1 MFNREPPTATTGLI
15 LTGGGAR
22 AAYQVGVLK
31 GIASILPRTVYNPF
45 PVICGTSAG
54 AINALTLAGRAGPLR
69 LRTRKMEA
77 IWANLRAEQVYRT
90 DALGVIKNTLKVA
103 LSLFNSGYGV
113 GQPVSL
119 LDNTPLRDMLTR
131 LIRFDHL
138 QAAIDAGDLKA
149 VALMAMSYESGKSIA
164 FFQADSTVK
173 PWQRA
178 RRHGLRS
185 ELGVE
190 HLMASAAIPS
200 LFPAVKIDG
209 RFYGD
214 GALRQHK
221 PISPALHLGA
231 DRLLIIGVGNPPVVE
246 LPNPDEIHSPSVAK
260 IVGHMLNSAFLD
272 SMESDLETMRTINQ
286 LVAAIPE
293 RQRREHNISHLRAIE
308 TLAITPSADIDAIA
322 ERHIHE
328 LPRSI
333 RAFLSVTGATG
344 RGGGTS
350 ATSYLLFEPNF
361 CRALI
366 ALGER
371 DALAKRS
378 SIQDFFRIASS
389 GE

>member
-1 MFNREPPTATTGLI
+1 MFNKEEPSTTGLI

-69 LRTRKMEA
+69 LRARKLEA
-77 IWANLRAEQVYRT
+77 IWANLTAEQVYRT
-90 DALGVIKNTLKVA
+90 DALGVIKNSLKVA
-103 LSLFNSGYGV
+103 LSLLHSGYGV
-113 GQPVSL
+113 GKPVSL
-119 LDNTPLRDMLTR
+119 LDNSPLRDMLSR

-149 VALMAMSYESGKSIA
+149 VALTAMSYESGKSIA
-164 FFQADSTVK
+164 FFQADQSVE

-178 RRHGLRS
+178 RRHGVRA
-185 ELGVE
+185 ELGVD

-200 LFPAVKIDG
+200 LFPAVRVEG

-231 DRLLIIGVGNPPVVE
+231 NRLLIIGVSNPPMIE
-246 LPNPDEIHSPSVAK
+246 LPQSGEVHSPSVAK

-286 LVAAIPE
+286 LVGALTD
-293 RQRREHNISHLRAIE
+293 RQRREQNISHLRAIE

-322 ERHIHE
+322 ERHIGE

-350 ATSYLLFEPNF
+350 ATSYLLFEPAF

-371 DALAKRS
+371 DALAKRAAV
-378 SIQDFFRIASS
+378 QDFFRLPSAR
-389 GE
+389 

>member
-1 MFNREPPTATTGLI
+1 MFNKTETPSTTGLI

-90 DALGVIKNTLKVA
+90 DALGVIKNSLKVA

-113 GQPVSL
+113 GKPVSL
-119 LDNTPLRDMLTR
+119 LDNTPLKQMLTR
-131 LIRFDHL
+131 LIRFDHI
-138 QAAIDAGDLKA
+138 QAAIDAGDLQA
-149 VALMAMSYESGKSIA
+149 VALTAMSYESGKSIA
-164 FFQADSTVK
+164 FYQASADVQ

-178 RRHGLRS
+178 RRHGVRTQ
-185 ELGVE
+185 LGVE
-190 HLMASAAIPS
+190 HLMASSAIPS

-209 RFYGD
+209 RFFGD

-231 DRLLIIGVGNPPVVE
+231 DRLLIIGVGNPPIVE
-246 LPNPDEIHSPSVAK
+246 LADPDEVHSPSVAK

-286 LVAAIPE
+286 LVGAIPE
-293 RQRREHNISHLRAIE
+293 RQRREQNLAHLRAIE

-333 RAFLSVTGATG
+333 RAFLNVTGATG

-350 ATSYLLFEPNF
+350 ATSYLLFEPHF

-366 ALGER
+366 ELGER

-378 SIQDFFRIASS
+378 AIQNFFRVSRSA
-389 GE
+389 E

>member
-1 MFNREPPTATTGLI
+1 MFKTENTPSTTGLI

-31 GIASILPRTVYNPF
+31 GIAAILPRSVYNPF

-69 LRTRKMEA
+69 LRTRKLEA
-77 IWANLRAEQVYRT
+77 IWANLRADQVYRT
-90 DALGVIKNTLKVA
+90 DALGVLKNSIKVA
-103 LSLFNSGYGV
+103 MSLFHSGYAV
-113 GQPVSL
+113 GEPVSL
-119 LDNTPLRDMLTR
+119 LDNTPLKEMLTR
-131 LIRFDHL
+131 LIRFDHI

-149 VALMAMSYESGKSIA
+149 VALMAMSYESGKSIS
-164 FFQADSTVK
+164 FFQAEENVAT
-173 PWQRA
+173 WRRA
-178 RRHGLRS
+178 RRHGVRAK
-185 ELGVE
+185 LGVE

-231 DRLLIIGVGNPPVVE
+231 NRLLIIGVSNPAVIE
-246 LPNPDEIHSPSVAK
+246 LPDPDEIHSPSVAK

-293 RQRREHNISHLRAIE
+293 RQRREQNINHLRAIE
-308 TLAITPSADIDAIA
+308 TLAISPSADIDAIA

-333 RAFLSVTGATG
+333 RTFLKVTGATG

-350 ATSYLLFEPNF
+350 ATSYLLFEPHF
-361 CRALI
+361 CRELI

-378 SIQDFFRIASS
+378 AIEDFFRETASR
-389 GE
+389 

>member
-1 MFNREPPTATTGLI
+1 MFKSEKIPSTTGLI

-31 GIASILPRTVYNPF
+31 GIAGILPRTVYNPF

-69 LRTRKMEA
+69 LRTRKLEA
-77 IWANLRAEQVYRT
+77 IWANLRADQVYRT
-90 DALGVIKNTLKVA
+90 DAIGVLKNSIKVA
-103 LSLFNSGYGV
+103 MSLFHSGYAV
-113 GQPVSL
+113 GDPVSL
-119 LDNTPLRDMLTR
+119 LDNTPLKEMLTR
-131 LIRFDHL
+131 LIRFDHI

-149 VALMAMSYESGKSIA
+149 VALMAMSYESGKSIS
-164 FFQADSTVK
+164 FFQAEENVAT
-173 PWQRA
+173 WRRA
-178 RRHGLRS
+178 RRHGVRAK
-185 ELGVE
+185 LGVE

-231 DRLLIIGVGNPPVVE
+231 DRLLIIGVGNPAVIE
-246 LPNPDEIHSPSVAK
+246 LPDPNEVHSPSVAK

-293 RQRREHNISHLRAIE
+293 RQRREQNISHLRAIE
-308 TLAITPSADIDAIA
+308 TLAISPSADIDAIA

-333 RAFLSVTGATG
+333 RTFLKVTGATG

-350 ATSYLLFEPNF
+350 ASSYLLFEPHF
-361 CRALI
+361 CRELI

-378 SIQDFFRIASS
+378 AIEDFFREKTSL
-389 GE
+389 